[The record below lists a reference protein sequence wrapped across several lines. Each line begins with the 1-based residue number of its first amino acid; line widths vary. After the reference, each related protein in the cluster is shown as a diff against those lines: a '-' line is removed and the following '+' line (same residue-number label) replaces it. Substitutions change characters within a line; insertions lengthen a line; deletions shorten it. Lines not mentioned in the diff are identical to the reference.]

1 MGLHIHREPLTS
13 DIIFKAVFGRDTPGS
28 KRALIALLNRILERN
43 EDPIVALD
51 YQNPF
56 SIGELEEEKEIIMDI
71 LVETSRG
78 EQIDI
83 EMQISTTKELMNRFL
98 YYLSKLVVRGL
109 EKGENYD
116 KLKKSIVIVI
126 LKDSCLPESEP
137 AHSCFVLKNQRTG
150 YELSEMAQLHILEL
164 GKYNW
169 RGKKAEELSPLEV
182 LSAYMNSTGEPGQE
196 AYVER
201 LLETGD
207 EVIAMADEEL
217 KKVSEDDRL
226 FAYRMSREMYK
237 MQEAILMREVKE
249 VREEKQKAKELGYA
263 EGHAK
268 GHAEGHAEGI
278 LEGHAEGLAEGILEG
293 HAEGLAE
300 GIAEGRAE
308 GLTEGRKDEKLNI
321 ARRLKA
327 KNMRLEEILEIT
339 GLTLE
344 EIEKI

>member
-1 MGLHIHREPLTS
+1 M
-13 DIIFKAVFGRDTPGS
+13 FVFFCRFVVHNDSFLAEKFPKVNSSRKTFQIKFQFLFSSGS
-28 KRALIALLNRILERN
+28 YFGNL
-43 EDPIVALD
+43 
-51 YQNPF
+51 
-56 SIGELEEEKEIIMDI
+56 G
-71 LVETSRG
+71 
-78 EQIDI
+78 
-83 EMQISTTKELMNRFL
+83 FL

-263 EGHAK
+263 EGHA
-268 GHAEGHAEGI
+268 
-278 LEGHAEGLAEGILEG
+278 EGLAEGILEG

-308 GLTEGRKDEKLNI
+308 GSAESAKRI
-321 ARRLKA
+321 ARNLKMENFSPQKIA
-327 KNMRLEEILEIT
+327 ELT
-339 GLTLE
+339 GLRPE
-344 EIEKI
+344 EIEKL

>member
-28 KRALIALLNRILERN
+28 KRALIALLNRILERT

-126 LKDSCLPESEP
+126 LKDSCLPEREP

-150 YELSEMAQLHILEL
+150 YELSEMAYSGAGEIQLA
-164 GKYNW
+164 GKEGG
-169 RGKKAEELSPLEV
+169 RTEPAG
-182 LSAYMNSTGEPGQE
+182 ST
-196 AYVER
+196 ER
-201 LLETGD
+201 LYEQHGGAGAGSVCGEAAGD
-207 EVIAMADEEL
+207 
-217 KKVSEDDRL
+217 
-226 FAYRMSREMYK
+226 
-237 MQEAILMREVKE
+237 
-249 VREEKQKAKELGYA
+249 
-263 EGHAK
+263 
-268 GHAEGHAEGI
+268 
-278 LEGHAEGLAEGILEG
+278 
-293 HAEGLAE
+293 
-300 GIAEGRAE
+300 
-308 GLTEGRKDEKLNI
+308 
-321 ARRLKA
+321 RR
-327 KNMRLEEILEIT
+327 
-339 GLTLE
+339 
-344 EIEKI
+344 

>member
-1 MGLHIHREPLTS
+1 M
-13 DIIFKAVFGRDTPGS
+13 
-28 KRALIALLNRILERN
+28 
-43 EDPIVALD
+43 
-51 YQNPF
+51 
-56 SIGELEEEKEIIMDI
+56 
-71 LVETSRG
+71 
-78 EQIDI
+78 
-83 EMQISTTKELMNRFL
+83 
-98 YYLSKLVVRGL
+98 
-109 EKGENYD
+109 
-116 KLKKSIVIVI
+116 
-126 LKDSCLPESEP
+126 
-137 AHSCFVLKNQRTG
+137 
-150 YELSEMAQLHILEL
+150 
-164 GKYNW
+164 
-169 RGKKAEELSPLEV
+169 
-182 LSAYMNSTGEPGQE
+182 
-196 AYVER
+196 ER

-249 VREEKQKAKELGYA
+249 LREEKQKAKELVYA

-268 GHAEGHAEGI
+268 
-278 LEGHAEGLAEGILEG
+278 GHAEGLAEGILEG

-327 KNMRLEEILEIT
+327 KNMRPEEILEIT

>member
-28 KRALIALLNRILERN
+28 KRALIALLNRILERT

-126 LKDSCLPESEP
+126 LKDSCLPEREP

-182 LSAYMNSTGEPGQE
+182 Q
-196 AYVER
+196 
-201 LLETGD
+201 
-207 EVIAMADEEL
+207 I
-217 KKVSEDDRL
+217 
-226 FAYRMSREMYK
+226 
-237 MQEAILMREVKE
+237 
-249 VREEKQKAKELGYA
+249 
-263 EGHAK
+263 
-268 GHAEGHAEGI
+268 
-278 LEGHAEGLAEGILEG
+278 
-293 HAEGLAE
+293 
-300 GIAEGRAE
+300 GRASCRE
-308 GLTEGRKDEKLNI
+308 RVSSPV
-321 ARRLKA
+321 
-327 KNMRLEEILEIT
+327 
-339 GLTLE
+339 
-344 EIEKI
+344 

>member
-1 MGLHIHREPLTS
+1 
-13 DIIFKAVFGRDTPGS
+13 
-28 KRALIALLNRILERN
+28 
-43 EDPIVALD
+43 
-51 YQNPF
+51 
-56 SIGELEEEKEIIMDI
+56 
-71 LVETSRG
+71 
-78 EQIDI
+78 
-83 EMQISTTKELMNRFL
+83 
-98 YYLSKLVVRGL
+98 
-109 EKGENYD
+109 
-116 KLKKSIVIVI
+116 
-126 LKDSCLPESEP
+126 
-137 AHSCFVLKNQRTG
+137 
-150 YELSEMAQLHILEL
+150 MAQLHILEL

-268 GHAEGHAEGI
+268 GHAEGI
-278 LEGHAEGLAEGILEG
+278 MEG

-327 KNMRLEEILEIT
+327 KNMRPEEILEIT

>member
-28 KRALIALLNRILERN
+28 KRALIALLNRILERT

-126 LKDSCLPESEP
+126 LKDSCLPEREP

-150 YELSEMAQLHILEL
+150 A
-164 GKYNW
+164 G
-169 RGKKAEELSPLEV
+169 
-182 LSAYMNSTGEPGQE
+182 TGSVCGE
-196 AYVER
+196 AA
-201 LLETGD
+201 GD
-207 EVIAMADEEL
+207 
-217 KKVSEDDRL
+217 
-226 FAYRMSREMYK
+226 
-237 MQEAILMREVKE
+237 
-249 VREEKQKAKELGYA
+249 
-263 EGHAK
+263 
-268 GHAEGHAEGI
+268 
-278 LEGHAEGLAEGILEG
+278 
-293 HAEGLAE
+293 
-300 GIAEGRAE
+300 
-308 GLTEGRKDEKLNI
+308 
-321 ARRLKA
+321 RR
-327 KNMRLEEILEIT
+327 
-339 GLTLE
+339 
-344 EIEKI
+344 

>member
-28 KRALIALLNRILERN
+28 KRALIALLNRILERT

-126 LKDSCLPESEP
+126 LKDSCLPEREP

-226 FAYRMSREMYK
+226 FAYRMSR
-237 MQEAILMREVKE
+237 ADV
-249 VREEKQKAKELGYA
+249 
-263 EGHAK
+263 
-268 GHAEGHAEGI
+268 
-278 LEGHAEGLAEGILEG
+278 
-293 HAEGLAE
+293 
-300 GIAEGRAE
+300 
-308 GLTEGRKDEKLNI
+308 
-321 ARRLKA
+321 
-327 KNMRLEEILEIT
+327 
-339 GLTLE
+339 
-344 EIEKI
+344 